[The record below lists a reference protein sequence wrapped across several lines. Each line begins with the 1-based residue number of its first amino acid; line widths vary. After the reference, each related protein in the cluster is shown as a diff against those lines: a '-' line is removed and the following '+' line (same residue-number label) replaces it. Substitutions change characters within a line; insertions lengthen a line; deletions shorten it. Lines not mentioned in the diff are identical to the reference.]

1 MLVLADVYNRL
12 AILHG
17 TSLLMG
23 CTMGPLI
30 STIAF
35 FNPSVIITAAL
46 GTSAV
51 FVCFSGAAL
60 FAKRRHYMYLGG
72 ILSSC
77 ISLLFTFRFLNFITM
92 GSFSSGLYEVE
103 LFGGLLIFIGYVV
116 FDTQMIIEDAS
127 AGRKDFVRH
136 ALDLLLD
143 FVAVF
148 VRLLV
153 ILARNSEKKERKN
166 RS

>member
-1 MLVLADVYNRL
+1 
-12 AILHG
+12 
-17 TSLLMG
+17 
-23 CTMGPLI
+23 
-30 STIAF
+30 
-35 FNPSVIITAAL
+35 
-46 GTSAV
+46 
-51 FVCFSGAAL
+51 
-60 FAKRRHYMYLGG
+60 
-72 ILSSC
+72 
-77 ISLLFTFRFLNFITM
+77 
-92 GSFSSGLYEVE
+92 
-103 LFGGLLIFIGYVV
+103 
-116 FDTQMIIEDAS
+116 MIIEDAS

>member
-1 MLVLADVYNRL
+1 
-12 AILHG
+12 
-17 TSLLMG
+17 
-23 CTMGPLI
+23 
-30 STIAF
+30 
-35 FNPSVIITAAL
+35 
-46 GTSAV
+46 
-51 FVCFSGAAL
+51 
-60 FAKRRHYMYLGG
+60 
-72 ILSSC
+72 
-77 ISLLFTFRFLNFITM
+77 
-92 GSFSSGLYEVE
+92 
-103 LFGGLLIFIGYVV
+103 V

>member
-1 MLVLADVYNRL
+1 
-12 AILHG
+12 
-17 TSLLMG
+17 
-23 CTMGPLI
+23 
-30 STIAF
+30 
-35 FNPSVIITAAL
+35 
-46 GTSAV
+46 
-51 FVCFSGAAL
+51 
-60 FAKRRHYMYLGG
+60 
-72 ILSSC
+72 
-77 ISLLFTFRFLNFITM
+77 M

>member
-1 MLVLADVYNRL
+1 LKFEF
-12 AILHG
+12 
-17 TSLLMG
+17 SL
-23 CTMGPLI
+23 
-30 STIAF
+30 
-35 FNPSVIITAAL
+35 
-46 GTSAV
+46 
-51 FVCFSGAAL
+51 FS
-60 FAKRRHYMYLGG
+60 
-72 ILSSC
+72 IW
-77 ISLLFTFRFLNFITM
+77 NF
-92 GSFSSGLYEVE
+92 
-103 LFGGLLIFIGYVV
+103 
-116 FDTQMIIEDAS
+116 QMIIEDAS